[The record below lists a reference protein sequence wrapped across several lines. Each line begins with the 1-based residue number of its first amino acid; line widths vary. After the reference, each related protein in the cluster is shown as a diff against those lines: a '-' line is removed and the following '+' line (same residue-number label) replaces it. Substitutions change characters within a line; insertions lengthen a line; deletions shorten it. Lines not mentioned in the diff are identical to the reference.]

1 MTLLRATAALLLAA
15 LLWIPNIH
23 HLFDPPQRSA
33 LVDRLAER
41 QLALWNSPEQ
51 LDEAFG
57 AMRRANAEWDFMGR
71 TYLVLALANVAL
83 AQPARADEAVRVID
97 GILASTLALEETRGM
112 EHFLMPYAAAKPWV
126 AQPPRSQF
134 IDGEIAAMLGARRL
148 VRDDHPRWARE
159 HRDRARALVA
169 RMEASPTLSA
179 ESYPDEAWVFCNT
192 VALASLAMLD
202 ALDGTDHRPLF
213 ARWLATARATLTDPT
228 TGLLVSSHTL
238 AGGVRDGPEG
248 SSIFMVAHALQLI
261 DPSFAED
268 QYTKARAALR
278 GELFGF
284 GWAREWP
291 ALRPGQADI
300 DSGPTVPVVEAS
312 AGASGMAVLG
322 AAAFGDEAWLTALL
336 RSLEL
341 AAYPIDRGAERHYA
355 ASNAVGDAVLLYG
368 LAQGPLWREIERR
381 RAEVRS

>member
-1 MTLLRATAALLLAA
+1 MPLLRATAALLVAA

-23 HLFDPPQRSA
+23 HLFDPPLRST
-33 LVDRLAER
+33 LTDRLAHR
-41 QLALWNSPEQ
+41 QLALWQSPEQ
-51 LDEAFG
+51 LDLAFG

-83 AQPARADEAVRVID
+83 AQPARADEALRVID
-97 GILASTLALEETRGM
+97 GILASTLALEASRGM
-112 EHFLMPYAAAKPWV
+112 EHFLMPYAHASPWV
-126 AQPPRSQF
+126 AQPPRSLF

-148 VRDDHPRWARE
+148 VRDDPRWAEE
-159 HRDRARALVA
+159 HRARARVMVA

-179 ESYPDEAWVFCNT
+179 ESYPDEAWTFCNT
-192 VALASLAMLD
+192 IALASLAMLD

-213 ARWLATARATLTDPT
+213 ARWLAVARTTLTDPT
-228 TGLLVSSHTL
+228 SGLLVSSYTL
-238 AGGVRDGPEG
+238 RGEVRDGPEG
-248 SSIFMVAHALQLI
+248 SSIFMVAHCLQLL
-261 DPSFAED
+261 DPALARE
-268 QYTKARAALR
+268 QYTRARAALR
-278 GELFGF
+278 GDLLGF

-291 ALRPGQADI
+291 ATWKGRVDI
-300 DSGPTVPVVEAS
+300 DSGPTVPLVEAS

-322 AAAFGDEAWLTALL
+322 AAAFDDEGYLTELL

-341 AAYPIDRGAERHYA
+341 AAYPIDRGDGRHYA
-355 ASNAVGDAVLLYG
+355 ASNVVGDAVLLYG